1 MNNSRPVRAVLLLAL
16 QARFRDA
23 TITELD
29 YAPPRGPD
37 EGPTAK
43 YDFSFSH
50 KRVTLAVTQDQ
61 LAILSDTYSIEDR
74 LRYQDANE
82 LTKVLVGELN
92 RNDVPGALARASNR
106 QRLTWK
112 ADS

>member
-1 MNNSRPVRAVLLLAL
+1 MNNSRPIRAVLLLAL

-23 TITELD
+23 TVTELD

-50 KRVTLAVTQDQ
+50 KRVTLAVTQSQ
-61 LAILSDTYSIEDR
+61 LAILSDMHSVEDR
-74 LRYQDANE
+74 LRYQDGDE
-82 LTKVLVGELN
+82 LTKLLVSELN
-92 RNDVPGALARASNR
+92 RNDVPGALARAKNR
-106 QRLTWK
+106 ERLTWK